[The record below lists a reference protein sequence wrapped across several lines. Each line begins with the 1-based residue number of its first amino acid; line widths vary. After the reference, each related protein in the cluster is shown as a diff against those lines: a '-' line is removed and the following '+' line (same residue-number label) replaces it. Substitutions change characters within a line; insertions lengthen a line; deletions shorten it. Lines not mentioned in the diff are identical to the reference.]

1 MAIEV
6 SRSPSL
12 KYPAGTIIQDMDH
25 PHELGLII
33 GTDTGT
39 FRDAYRVYALAR
51 RLKNKHL
58 FQDPMK
64 SNGCKVFWCH
74 KDYVENSC
82 NVLSTVKER

>member
-1 MAIEV
+1 V

-12 KYPAGTIIQDMDH
+12 KYPVGTIIQDMEH
-25 PHELGLII
+25 PNELGLII

-39 FRDAYRVYALAR
+39 FRDAYRVYALVRYGWSSRASSW
-51 RLKNKHL
+51 K
-58 FQDPMK
+58 DPMK

-82 NVLSTVKER
+82 NVLSTVEER